1 MKQENKINA
10 NDLFHNVIKRP
21 HAFRESLYVIATLIE
36 YIILNFLKYSF

>member
-21 HAFRESLYVIATLIE
+21 HAFRGFVRNSQSYRIHH
-36 YIILNFLKYSF
+36 